1 MVKSGIISD
10 SNQIISDVMYSQ
22 LSIVRA
28 EKALVSSPFTIKLFS
43 DMKNQGVA
51 LKAIAADEGVKI
63 GYLSKFANLITVE
76 NSLLWLIDV
85 GVLRREVD
93 GQGITDSFRLTPLGY
108 DILDK
113 WQIQKPIATWG
124 DRLENLLNQSM
135 RFF

>member
-1 MVKSGIISD
+1 
-10 SNQIISDVMYSQ
+10 MYSQ

-28 EKALVSSPFTIKLFS
+28 EKALVSSPFTLTLFS

-51 LKAIAADEGVKI
+51 LKAIAAAEGVKN
-63 GYLSKFANLITVE
+63 GYINKFTNLITVE

-108 DILDK
+108 DILGK
-113 WQIQKPIATWG
+113 WQIQKPIATLG
-124 DRLENLLNQSM
+124 DRLQNLLNQSM